1 MLALILHSKQR
12 NTLANLA
19 EERNWINPS
28 QVFSLKTYVK
38 NKKRLKKRSG
48 QKRIRELFKY

>member
-28 QVFSLKTYVK
+28 LVFSLKTYVK